1 MLPACSVRHPA
12 ERFCASRSA
21 FGKMPNTAGWK
32 PPLANPHAMNP
43 LPISQIAEFA
53 GALLSSGNGR
63 VTVDKIN
70 TDSRT
75 LKRGELFV
83 ALRGENFDG
92 HNFVESA
99 ARAGAAGAIVDS
111 NWNGNVPE
119 NFALIRAKDTLQAY
133 QKLAGNYRKSLTPHV
148 IAITGSNGK
157 TSTKD
162 FTAAVLG
169 RRLRVTKTE
178 GNLNNHVGLP
188 RTILQAR
195 SREEVAVGEIGMNHP
210 GEVAVLAKLAAPDV
224 AIITNIG
231 VAHIEFMGSRERIA
245 EEKGALAEAVGA
257 QGTVILNAD
266 DPLTKRIAAGGRGK
280 VVLAGTT
287 AGTIRASE
295 VNQSGSGTDFTI
307 LEGAHRCR
315 AQLPVP
321 GLHMVQNALLAV
333 AVGRVFG
340 LSLEEC
346 AAGLV
351 AAPLARAR
359 LQIRQIHGVQFID
372 DSYNANPDS
381 MKAALRTLVEL
392 DTDGKRIAVLGEMK
406 ELGSESEHG
415 HREVGETAATFGIDQ
430 LITIGEMGEL
440 IARAARAGGLEK
452 TTAVRSTSEA
462 AELLG
467 EIAEPGDLIL
477 VKGSRSARTEQV
489 IEAFGLRHS
498 SLVVSP

>member
-1 MLPACSVRHPA
+1 
-12 ERFCASRSA
+12 
-21 FGKMPNTAGWK
+21 
-32 PPLANPHAMNP
+32 MNR
-43 LPISQIAEFA
+43 LSIFQIAEFA
-53 GALLSSGNGR
+53 GAAVSSGHGKSFI
-63 VTVDKIN
+63 DKIS

-99 ARAGAAGAIVDS
+99 AKAGAAGAIVDS
-111 NWNGNVPE
+111 TWTGKVPE
-119 NFALIRAKDTLQAY
+119 SFALILAKDPLQAY
-133 QKLAGNYRKSLTPHV
+133 QKLAASYRRSLSLKV
-148 IAITGSNGK
+148 VAITGSNGK

-162 FTAAVLG
+162 FAAAVLARG
-169 RRLRVTKTE
+169 FRVTKTE
-178 GNLNNHVGLP
+178 GNFNNHVGLP
-188 RTILQAR
+188 RTILEATSQD
-195 SREEVAVGEIGMNHP
+195 EVAVWEIGMNHP
-210 GEVAVLAKLAAPDV
+210 GEVAALSKLAAPDV
-224 AIITNIG
+224 AILTNIG
-231 VAHIEFMGSRERIA
+231 VAHIEFMGSREAIA
-245 EEKGALAEAVGA
+245 AEKGALMEAVDA

-266 DPLTKRIAAGGRGK
+266 DPFTPSIAARARAK
-280 VVLAGTT
+280 VILAGTT

-295 VNQSGSGTDFTI
+295 ISQSGNGTDFTI

-333 AVGRVFG
+333 AAGRVFG
-340 LSLEEC
+340 LSLEDC

-351 AAPLARAR
+351 AAPLTKAR
-359 LQIRQIHGVQFID
+359 LQIKEIHGVQFID
-372 DSYNANPDS
+372 DSYNANPES

-392 DTDGKRIAVLGEMK
+392 DADGKRIAVLGEMR
-406 ELGSESEHG
+406 ELGSESERG
-415 HREVGETAATFGIDQ
+415 HREVGETAATFGVDQ
-430 LITIGEMGEL
+430 LITIGDMGAV
-440 IARAARAGGLEK
+440 IAQAAQAGGLEK

-489 IEAFGLRHS
+489 IEAFRLRNS
-498 SLVVSP
+498 SFVISP